1 MKLYHA
7 LCALACIYHTAC
19 AMDTYKESLWLR
31 LTFNQLR
38 RAQEKYLNHNNHIPR
53 VIIIDEEEVQEEERE
68 EFKWIRNY
76 WTENVN
82 NLTRNHV
89 THINKKLKPL
99 IQSNVDITALLW
111 DMIDMTKCL
120 TTRDQIQPLST
131 LFNSL
136 ARNGIK
142 IFELK
147 HEHETLIEHVLRIKH
162 WALVNLLAEL
172 RN

>member
-7 LCALACIYHTAC
+7 LYTLACIYHTAC

-38 RAQEKYLNHNNHIPR
+38 RAQEKYLSHNNHISR
-53 VIIIDEEEVQEEERE
+53 VIIDEKERE
-68 EFKWIRNY
+68 EFKWIRDY
-76 WTENVN
+76 WTEKVR

-136 ARNGIK
+136 IQNGVK

-172 RN
+172 QN